1 MDRWNR
7 RIKENYSIPDLVEVS
22 SVDEMKQLILYRESR
37 KELNTLSITIPA
49 KRTTLD
55 SIYTHLSYIGVD
67 MRDISVSKCTRHLVL
82 GNKETL
88 FEDDF
93 WLIQGDSKSLDSVK
107 PPQIVF
113 VCSCGVKLPRDLSFL
128 VSGSCTSCKSNEQ

>member
-1 MDRWNR
+1 LWDR

-49 KRTTLD
+49 KLTTLD
-55 SIYTHLSYIGVD
+55 SIYNHLSYIGVD
-67 MRDISVSKCTRHLVL
+67 IRDVSVQRCTRHLVL
-82 GNKETL
+82 GNKEIL

-93 WLIQGDSKSLDSVK
+93 WLIQSDLKRFNSVK
-107 PPQIVF
+107 SPQIMF
-113 VCSCGVKLPRDLSFL
+113 VCSCGVKLPRDSSFL
-128 VSGSCTSCKSNEQ
+128 VSASCTSCTGSEN